1 MVVDGWVV
9 VDADEPPPPHAA
21 RDATEATSRPG
32 ARSERA
38 RTSGSLPIAACRNFT
53 AEYAAEVPFTDVLAA
68 NEAYADR
75 FDGGGLTGQ
84 AAKRLAVLTCIDTR
98 IDPLGMLGLRPG
110 DAKIL
115 RNAGARVTEDVLRT
129 LVLATYLLNVSRVM
143 VIAHTD
149 CRMVGGTDDDVHE
162 AIAAN
167 GGPDTRSLQFQVTAD
182 VGQTLQA
189 DVQRIRSSPYLGAV
203 EVGGF
208 RYDVGTGRLT
218 QLC

>member
-1 MVVDGWVV
+1 
-9 VDADEPPPPHAA
+9 
-21 RDATEATSRPG
+21 
-32 ARSERA
+32 
-38 RTSGSLPIAACRNFT
+38 
-53 AEYAAEVPFTDVLAA
+53 
-68 NEAYADR
+68 
-75 FDGGGLTGQ
+75 
-84 AAKRLAVLTCIDTR
+84 
-98 IDPLGMLGLRPG
+98 MLGLQPG

-189 DVQRIRSSPYLGAV
+189 DVQRIRSSPYLGGV